1 MQIISRFP
9 GFGILDIKDMGN
21 TKNISRWS
29 FERHETKPA
38 QCAPSSAFCLVF
50 IILAG
55 CHLQILHGSHATGTF
70 SGVFPITQTRGTLF
84 PPSLHWAISGSL
96 SVFRL
101 FRERKVK
108 LVLTFAFSVF
118 LTSCCLKWS
127 ILVLPVLL
135 SQCPTLSSSISIY
148 TSTSKQTIT
157 HGGPP

>member
-1 MQIISRFP
+1 M
-9 GFGILDIKDMGN
+9 LDIEDMGN

-38 QCAPSSAFCLVF
+38 PCTPSSAFCLVF

-70 SGVFPITQTRGTLF
+70 SGVFPITQTRGTFF

-101 FRERKVK
+101 FGERKVK
-108 LVLTFAFSVF
+108 LVLTFAFSLF
-118 LTSCCLKWS
+118 LTSCCLKLS
-127 ILVLPVLL
+127 ILVLPCAPLPVPCSFILCL
-135 SQCPTLSSSISIY
+135 YLYQHIKTNYNSRWTTTASHPF
-148 TSTSKQTIT
+148 
-157 HGGPP
+157 P